1 MEKIVLIDGNNL
13 MYRSYYATMYSK
25 VSMKSND
32 NIPTNAVLAFINMLN
47 KIIKEEQTNKIMI
60 AFDKGKTFRH
70 EQYSEYKAGRIKTP
84 DDLKTQFVLIK
95 KIIKLMN
102 ITCLEIDNYEADDII
117 GTFCKQIEKE
127 ENYKGLIISSDK
139 DLLQLV
145 SPKVDMKL
153 LKQSSN
159 VNVTS
164 DNFKELFQVDPI
176 NIIDLKALQGDA
188 SDNIPGVPKVGE
200 KTALKLL
207 NEYKTIEDI
216 YINIDNIKGSLQT
229 NLINGKDSA
238 FVSKELV
245 TIYTDVE
252 VGTTLEELVYNQ
264 EISDELIKVYK
275 ELNFTSLLKNVEIKV
290 IEKQNFILVDDITK
304 LSLEDEYS
312 IYFELSDS
320 NYHNSSIIGASIYGR
335 KNAYYIPFEVLE
347 KNITLLNKGRVY
359 TYDYKRLLVALY
371 NHNLE
376 LDNIVFDN
384 LLALSLLE
392 YNLKDDISYIASNMG
407 YDVLENKLVKE
418 EDFINNSITKARF
431 IYESYNELIEGLK
444 NTNQENLYYDIEF
457 KLSKVLANMEYV
469 GVYVDKSILDLIA
482 DKLNEELKKLEISIH
497 SLAKE
502 EFNISS
508 PKQLGIILFEKLNLD
523 YKGKKKGS
531 YSTNV
536 DVLEKL
542 VNEHEII
549 PLILEYRTI
558 SKIIST
564 YAVGL
569 TNYIKED
576 SKIHTIYTQTIT
588 RTGRLSSIH
597 PNLQNI
603 PTKNIV
609 GKTIRKAFVSNNGLL
624 ISADYSQIELRI
636 LAHLSNTSNII
647 EIFNNYQD
655 IHSMTAC
662 SIFEVS
668 EDELTQEMRRK
679 AKVINFGIL
688 YGMSNFGLSEELKSS
703 VIEAKGF
710 MEAYYNKFSGVGDYM
725 QSLIKEATDSG
736 YSKTMFGRIRHI
748 NELTNSNYM
757 IKEQGKRMALNTPIQ
772 GSSAD
777 IMKLAMINVYNKLN
791 ELNLKSKIVMQVHDE
806 LIIDAYLEEEEEVTR
821 VLKEEMENVYKL
833 RVPLIVDVNVASNWF
848 DMK

>member
-13 MYRSYYATMYSK
+13 MYRTYYATMYSN

-47 KIIKEEQTNKIMI
+47 KIIKEEKTNYLMI
-60 AFDKGKTFRH
+60 AFDKGKTIRH
-70 EQYSEYKAGRIKTP
+70 EKYPDYKAGRIKTP
-84 DDLKTQFVLIK
+84 DDLKSQFILIK

-117 GTFCKQIEKE
+117 GTFCKKIENSSDYE
-127 ENYKGLIISSDK
+127 GLMISSDK

-145 SPKVDMKL
+145 SSKISMKL
-153 LKQSSN
+153 LKQSSHL
-159 VNVTS
+159 NVTGE
-164 DNFKELFQVDPI
+164 NFNELFQVDPI
-176 NIIDLKALQGDA
+176 NIIDLKALQGDS

-207 NEYKTIEDI
+207 SEYKTIEDI
-216 YINIDNIKGSLQT
+216 YDNIDNIKGSLQT
-229 NLINGKDSA
+229 NLINGKESA

-245 TIYTDVE
+245 TIFTEVE
-252 VGTTLEELVYNQ
+252 LEDKLEDLEYDDTM
-264 EISDELIKVYK
+264 SSELIKVYK
-275 ELNFTSLLKNVEIKV
+275 ELNFTSLLKNVEVVEVEKISYQV
-290 IEKQNFILVDDITK
+290 ISNMSDLK
-304 LSLEDEYS
+304 LSDNYS
-312 IYFELSDS
+312 IYLELSDN
-320 NYHNSSIIGASIYGR
+320 NYHNSTIIGASIYSNE
-335 KNAYYIPFEVLE
+335 NAYYIPFDVL
-347 KNITLLNKGRVY
+347 KTNIEILNKGNKY

-371 NHNLE
+371 NHNLDLE
-376 LDNIVFDN
+376 NVIFDN

-407 YDVLENKLVKE
+407 YSILENKLVTK
-418 EDFINNSITKARF
+418 EDFISNSIAKAKF
-431 IYESYNELIEGLK
+431 IYKTYNELVDGLK
-444 NTNQENLYYDIEF
+444 KTNQEDLYYNIEF
-457 KLSKVLANMEYV
+457 KLSTTLANMEYV
-469 GVYVDKSILDLIA
+469 GVYVDKDILDIIA
-482 DKLNEELKKLEISIH
+482 TKLNEELKVLETSIYL
-497 SLAKE
+497 LAKE

-531 YSTNV
+531 YSTSV
-536 DVLEKL
+536 DILEKL

-569 TNYIKED
+569 TNYIKDD

-609 GKTIRKAFVSNNGLL
+609 GKTIRKAFVSNNGVL

-647 EIFNNYQD
+647 DIFNNYQD
-655 IHSMTAC
+655 IHSMTATA
-662 SIFEVS
+662 IFNV
-668 EDELTQEMRRK
+668 DETNLTSEMRRK

-703 VIEAKGF
+703 MAEAKGF
-710 MEAYYNKFSGVGDYM
+710 MEAYYNKFSGIKEYM
-725 QSLIKEATDSG
+725 DSLIEDATSTG
-736 YSKTMFGRIRHI
+736 YSKTLFGRIRHI
-748 NELTNSNYM
+748 RELSNSNYL

-772 GSSAD
+772 GTSAD
-777 IMKLAMINVYNKLN
+777 IMKLAMINVYNKIN

-806 LIIDAYLEEEEEVTR
+806 LIIDAYKEEEETVKK

-833 RVPLIVDVNVASNWF
+833 RVPLIVDVNIASNWF
-848 DMK
+848 DIK